1 MNMVKMKMS
10 ELMSAPTY
18 DELRELEEAEK
29 RVPVFDEDSPE
40 MTTEQLIQFKRM
52 HEDRTK

>member
-1 MNMVKMKMS
+1 MAKITLN
-10 ELMSAPTY
+10 ELDT
-18 DELRELEEAEK
+18 ELTAEELQELQAAEDK
-29 RVPVFDEDSPE
+29 HPVFDEDSPE